1 MARKVKMY
9 TSYYASQKIK
19 NQNLQLVQI
28 SVSLPKDMHYRK
40 DIWNF
45 DEAKPD
51 WDTVDKIKKGIYTEG
66 DYYAEYMR
74 KLFNNK
80 PIIAK
85 KLVDFYRQA
94 NGKDIV
100 FLCYE
105 APNKFCHR
113 HIFAEFCN
121 KLFTNLDIQ
130 EL

>member
-1 MARKVKMY
+1 MRY
-9 TSYYASQKIK
+9 QKG
-19 NQNLQLVQI
+19 
-28 SVSLPKDMHYRK
+28 
-40 DIWNF
+40 IWNF

-85 KLVDFYRQA
+85 KLVDFYHQA

-105 APNKFCHR
+105 APDKFCHR

-121 KLFTNLDIQ
+121 KLFTNLNIQ